1 MNVYKQLR
9 LKKNLTQIELSEK
22 LNVKQATISKWEKGK
37 SIPDIMMLK
46 TLAKFF
52 NVSIE
57 YLLDNEE
64 QANEPKISEVQTY
77 SEKQKEL
84 LPLIQ
89 MLNDRQCQRTHDYLT
104 GLLDITT
111 DQQFKW
117 GS

>member
-1 MNVYKQLR
+1 MNNIKLLR
-9 LKKNLTQIELSEK
+9 QNARLTQIDLSQK
-22 LNVKQATISKWEKGK
+22 MDTDQSTISKWELGK
-37 SIPDIMMLK
+37 CLPDVPTLLK
-46 TLAKFF
+46 LADFF
-52 NVSIE
+52 NVS
-57 YLLDNEE
+57 LDFVLGRKNDNEFCK
-64 QANEPKISEVQTY
+64 QGNELT
-77 SEKQKEL
+77 EKQKEL